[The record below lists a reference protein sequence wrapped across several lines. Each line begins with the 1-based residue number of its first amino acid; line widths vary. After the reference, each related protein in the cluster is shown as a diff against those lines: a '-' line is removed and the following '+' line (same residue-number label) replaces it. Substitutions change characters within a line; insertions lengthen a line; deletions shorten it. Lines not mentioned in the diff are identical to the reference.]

1 MYFCFINL
9 YLLYLIN
16 IYKNIDIL
24 YIFKILI
31 MISNIVF
38 FVDLDKLTCI
48 IKICVINNCIV
59 DFNEYNFNI
68 IYIH

>member
-1 MYFCFINL
+1 
-9 YLLYLIN
+9 
-16 IYKNIDIL
+16 
-24 YIFKILI
+24 

-48 IKICVINNCIV
+48 IKICVITNCIV

-68 IYIH
+68 NYLEL